1 MAGSVHF
8 SVLMVLPESW
18 IFLEQ
23 FLIKICPDLEFRN
36 YGDYF
41 RKGHAQFG
49 CSLSP
54 RVEGTT
60 HQPWKVMCQEN
71 LDLRQQEKP
80 WGHSAVGVYWAEW
93 LTECLVRERVESM
106 TITIIL

>member
-1 MAGSVHF
+1 MARSAHF

-23 FLIKICPDLEFRN
+23 FLIKICPDLESRK

-54 RVEGTT
+54 CVEGTIRP
-60 HQPWKVMCQEN
+60 PWKAMWQES
-71 LDLRQQEKP
+71 LDLRQQEGP
-80 WGHSAVGVYWAEW
+80 WGHSEIGVYWAEW
-93 LTECLVRERVESM
+93 LTECVVRERVESM